1 MWLDSYTVI
10 LAMFIYD
17 VEHNSNYTAVN
28 ASRASDHPWINSN
41 QCALQT

>member
-10 LAMFIYD
+10 FAMFIYD

-28 ASRASDHPWINSN
+28 AS
-41 QCALQT
+41 